1 MGYRLTSKLKNNFY
15 NLMSKVV
22 IPGIVQFTPGGEI
35 IIATADC
42 QVTGGYLQILILN
55 DDSLS
60 KLVQKSEGS
69 EVKFRL
75 LEN

>member
-1 MGYRLTSKLKNNFY
+1 MGYRLSSELKNDFC
-15 NLMSKVV
+15 NLSSKIV

-42 QVTGGYLQILILN
+42 QVTGGYLQILILA

-60 KLVQKSEGS
+60 ELVQKSEGS
-69 EVKFRL
+69 EVKFKL